1 MKVVPLQE
9 SWSWDWRLWSATRS
23 CRLVSTE
30 SRWEADMLI
39 FIRVIVQWKYRK
51 LATMYC
57 WHCNWS
63 RLLDMCSFSGCS
75 GHWYGIWLGFG
86 QKCPEK
92 LLTCIFLPSLLL
104 SDVSTQLQD
113 SLWHNVQVNIDADN
127 IHILLYLFQ
136 CHFCR
141 SIVVEN
147 NFRFNRN
154 VRLHWPLD
162 IWCNTMW

>member
-1 MKVVPLQE
+1 MGLKIVKCNQIVPLGINRVQVG
-9 SWSWDWRLWSATRS
+9 SRYVDIYS
-23 CRLVSTE
+23 CNFTVEISEIGNNVLFALS
-30 SRWEADMLI
+30 
-39 FIRVIVQWKYRK
+39 
-51 LATMYC
+51 YC
-57 WHCNWS
+57 HWS

-75 GHWYGIWLGFG
+75 GHWYGIRLGFG

-104 SDVSTQLQD
+104 SDVSTLLQD

-127 IHILLYLFQ
+127 IDILLYLFQ

-154 VRLHWPLD
+154 VRLHWHDVYDVIQCDMRLKS
-162 IWCNTMW
+162 